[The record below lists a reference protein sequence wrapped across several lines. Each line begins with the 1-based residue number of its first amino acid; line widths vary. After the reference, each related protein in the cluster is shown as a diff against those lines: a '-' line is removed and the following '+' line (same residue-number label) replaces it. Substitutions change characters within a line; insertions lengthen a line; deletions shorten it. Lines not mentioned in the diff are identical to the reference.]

1 MRFIPWRVEKGS
13 NKPFKKGKRRR
24 KEVKPGEI
32 RKLASANVCCIH
44 IPADVKIIP
53 LLVLMVA
60 IVIDLRTIPQ
70 SGANSPRWN
79 HGWKKSSHRMV
90 RNQPTW
96 GRISGVFVWRFP
108 RIWGDPGQLSVL
120 LFLPRHLVKL
130 SGRQC
135 KGWHGVS
142 WWLTLRTIMR
152 AFIRNPLS
160 RVLDSP
166 FFFFLVRLKRRSG

>member
-1 MRFIPWRVEKGS
+1 MRFIPWRVEEGS

-60 IVIDLRTIPQ
+60 IVIDLRFRSPEPIPPDEIMDGKSQ
-70 SGANSPRWN
+70 VT
-79 HGWKKSSHRMV
+79 GWFGT
-90 RNQPTW
+90 NQP
-96 GRISGVFVWRFP
+96 GEEFLVYFVWRFP

-142 WWLTLRTIMR
+142 W
-152 AFIRNPLS
+152 
-160 RVLDSP
+160 
-166 FFFFLVRLKRRSG
+166 